1 MILQQKKIYIFIIE
15 IDALSFLSI
24 KIIKSMTVA
33 GLEIVGLDSSVAF
46 YMETDQE
53 GIRLHWI

>member
-1 MILQQKKIYIFIIE
+1 MDRTNAL
-15 IDALSFLSI
+15 LSFAYTFLT
-24 KIIKSMTVA
+24 SMTVA